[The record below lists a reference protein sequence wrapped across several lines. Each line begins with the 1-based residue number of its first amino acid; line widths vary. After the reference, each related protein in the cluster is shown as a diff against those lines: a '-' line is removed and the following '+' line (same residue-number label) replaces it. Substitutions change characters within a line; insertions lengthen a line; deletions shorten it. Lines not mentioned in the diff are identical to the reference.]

1 MNIIKERI
9 EALLQRDKKSQIEL
23 ANELRIDRNKMSRI
37 MNGQDPSI
45 EELNKICEIFRCTSD
60 YIIGR
65 DSQPTRAQTDIC
77 NKTGLSSKAAGRLID
92 LHSIEAA
99 PILNTIS
106 FLLEHSITDN
116 EIRNGYTSRS
126 LFSLIGSYLNFD
138 NIQLSIDGKEIVS
151 IDGLPSE
158 ETEIYTVNELYSEK
172 TYAAIKKKL
181 DLLKEELHPKAKRKK
196 QKYPV
201 TVHIRINNQNSK
213 ILNDPA
219 IAADHIKERKAKH
232 EKHKQC
238 NSEDNNSGET

>member
-45 EELNKICEIFRCTSD
+45 EELNKMCEIFGCTSD

-77 NKTGLSSKAAGRLID
+77 NKTGLSGKAAGRLID
-92 LHSIEAA
+92 LHSIEAT
-99 PILNTIS
+99 PVLNTIS

-138 NIQLSIDGKEIVS
+138 NIQLSIDGKVAVA
-151 IDGLPSE
+151 IDGLPSDE
-158 ETEIYTVNELYSEK
+158 EEMYTVNELYSEK

-181 DLLKEELHPKAKRKK
+181 DSLKEELHPKAKRKK
-196 QKYPV
+196 QKYSV
-201 TVHIRINNQNSK
+201 TVKIRIDNPDQK
-213 ILNDPA
+213 MVNDSA
-219 IAADHIKERKAKH
+219 IAAEHIKERKVKH
-232 EKHKQC
+232 EKNKQC
-238 NSEDNNSGET
+238 NSENNNSGET